1 MSYQPRYDPRH
12 YKRASRFFASGRL
25 RPLREVLITNQFR
38 GLAVRWTSRR
48 PIGWSGRWPRYARD
62 ALYRSGYQK
71 RRRSELF
78 AALILERGK
87 LKSTCSSR
95 GRQPDNA

>member
-12 YKRASRFFASGRL
+12 YKRASRFLASGRL
-25 RPLREVLITNQFR
+25 RPLREVIINNQFR